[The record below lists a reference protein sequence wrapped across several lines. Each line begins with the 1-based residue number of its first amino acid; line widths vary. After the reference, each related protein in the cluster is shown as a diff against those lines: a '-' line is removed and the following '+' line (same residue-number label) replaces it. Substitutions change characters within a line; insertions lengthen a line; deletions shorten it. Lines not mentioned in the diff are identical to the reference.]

1 MIPPTRHGFF
11 LSLKWKALLLSSI
24 ALVVV
29 TGALVTINYIELLNQ
44 FEQRRAESQNQ
55 YAHQVQGLL
64 EQSSKQLRQW
74 STIIAS
80 LLRTNTASADP
91 NQKQMITTFE
101 HLATILELDLGM
113 ESIALISS
121 SSTIVCWQCMAW
133 NLGPVHGQPL
143 PK

>member
-64 EQSSKQLRQW
+64 ELV
-74 STIIAS
+74 
-80 LLRTNTASADP
+80 DP
-91 NQKQMITTFE
+91 GGNSRRVF
-101 HLATILELDLGM
+101 
-113 ESIALISS
+113 
-121 SSTIVCWQCMAW
+121 
-133 NLGPVHGQPL
+133 PPL
-143 PK
+143 PGDVGFHILQILC